1 MTQPSPRQNPPR
13 GCPCD
18 SQGYS
23 QSQPQTRSHSQRHFL
38 GKDQALPP
46 QDPTL
51 SNSRRSFLGG
61 AVALSAAGLA
71 SAGLGAAGLMATGDT
86 QAQDVPGQFS
96 GLTPL
101 LPAPIQSASKAPVTL
116 PPLAALVLNK
126 AAFGPAQG
134 DVAAFNALGVTDSA
148 RLSAWLNI
156 QLNPGNT
163 DPAVDARLAALL
175 ASGIPEDVSAY
186 STINKTAAQ
195 LWTEHVRGSDYIEQ
209 NLPVWQVERLTIL
222 RGMYSQWQLREVLFD
237 FWFNHFN
244 VYGREFPTQGMMPEY
259 DRVVRQHM
267 FGNFGD
273 MLNGIAKTASMLYY
287 LDNYANTWPYPNEN
301 YAREVLELHTLGAI
315 ENYYGAVDPATLGNN
330 AKGQRKGY
338 TEIDVFQFARAL
350 TGWGI
355 EDASDGPADT
365 GAFIFRP
372 DNHYD
377 FSAGPIKVMGV
388 TINSTGGETDVTSVL
403 NYLAGHFGT
412 ARNIAWKLCTRLIGD
427 SPPASIVDSTAEQF
441 YTRRNDSD
449 QLREVYRH
457 ILQSTEF
464 QTTWGTKVKRPIE
477 TVIRA
482 MRAVGVDLTF
492 RISLDDY
499 SSPSNGIFYRLEDTS
514 HYPFGYG
521 PPTGFPD
528 EKEIW
533 QGSGPL
539 VMSWRAVT
547 YMLRISSIV
556 NLADQTNIGIPVAA
570 DRTPN
575 AIVDFWMNRALGYPL
590 DSVSRDRIAKFIV
603 DNLGMGGTAST
614 TIKTLTTTAAPIGNT
629 TYQKILRAVVGL
641 ILMSPEAM
649 RR

>member
-1 MTQPSPRQNPPR
+1 MTKPSPTPSPGSVCQ
-13 GCPCD
+13 C
-18 SQGYS
+18 
-23 QSQPQTRSHSQRHFL
+23 T
-38 GKDQALPP
+38 
-46 QDPTL
+46 
-51 SNSRRSFLGG
+51 SRRNFLGG
-61 AVALSAAGLA
+61 AAALGVAGLS
-71 SAGLGAAGLMATGDT
+71 SAGSGAVGMGAAGLLIARDS
-86 QAQDVPGQFS
+86 QAQDLPGQFA

-101 LPAPIQSASKAPVTL
+101 MPAPMESASKAPVTL

-126 AAFGPAQG
+126 AANGPAQG
-134 DVAAFNALGVTDSA
+134 DVTAFNALGVDDAA

-175 ASGIPEDVSAY
+175 ASAVPEDVSAF

-209 NLPVWQVERLTIL
+209 NLPVWQIERLTIL
-222 RGMYSQWQLREVLFD
+222 RGIYSQWPLREVLFD

-267 FGNFGD
+267 FGNFGT

-350 TGWGI
+350 TGWGV

-377 FSAGPIKVMGV
+377 FSQGPIKVMGV
-388 TINSTGGETDVTSVL
+388 TINSTGGETDVSTVL

-427 SPPASIVDSTAEQF
+427 NPPPSIVDSTAEQF

-457 ILQSTEF
+457 ILQSAEF

-482 MRAVGVDLTF
+482 MRAAGVDLTF
-492 RISLDDY
+492 RIDD
-499 SSPSNGIFYRLEDTS
+499 SASDGIFYRLEDTS
-514 HYPFGYG
+514 HYPFGYSA
-521 PPTGFPD
+521 PTGFPD

-539 VMSWRAVT
+539 VMSWRTLT
-547 YMLRISSIV
+547 YMLRQSSIFTWP
-556 NLADQTNIGIPVAA
+556 NFPSLADQTNNGIPVAA
-570 DRTPN
+570 NRTPN
-575 AIVDFWMNRALGYPL
+575 AIVDFWMNRALGYAL

-603 DNLGMGGTAST
+603 DNLGMAGTATT
-614 TIKTLTTTAAPIGNT
+614 TIKTTTTTTPPIGDT

>member
-1 MTQPSPRQNPPR
+1 MTESSPRQSPR
-13 GCPCD
+13 RVCQCD
-18 SQGYS
+18 SPGHHQGHSQGRSQGHSDRQSTGKTNRRS
-23 QSQPQTRSHSQRHFL
+23 QSVAT
-38 GKDQALPP
+38 
-46 QDPTL
+46 
-51 SNSRRSFLGG
+51 SNSRRNFLGH
-61 AVALSAAGLA
+61 AAA
-71 SAGLGAAGLMATGDT
+71 ISTAALGAAGLSSAGLGVAGLVVTSDS
-86 QAQDVPGQFS
+86 QAQDVPEQFA

-101 LPAPIQSASKAPVTL
+101 MPAPRQSASKAPVTL

-134 DVAAFNALGVTDSA
+134 DVAAFNALGVNDAA

-163 DPAVDARLAALL
+163 DPAVDTRLANLL
-175 ASGIPEDVSAY
+175 LSSIPEDVSAY

-267 FGNFGD
+267 FGNFGN
-273 MLNGIAKTASMLYY
+273 MLNGIAKTACMLYY

-330 AKGQRKGY
+330 AQGQRTGY

-350 TGWGI
+350 TGWGV

-377 FSAGPIKVMGV
+377 FSQGPIKVMGV
-388 TINSTGGETDVTSVL
+388 TINSSGGETDVTGVL

-427 SPPASIVDSTAEQF
+427 NPPASIVDSTADQF

-477 TVIRA
+477 TIIRA

-492 RISLDDY
+492 RFASNDY
-499 SSPSNGIFYRLEDTS
+499 SSPSAGIFYRLEDTS
-514 HYPFGYG
+514 HYPFGYHA
-521 PPTGFPD
+521 PTGFPD

-547 YMLRISSIV
+547 
-556 NLADQTNIGIPVAA
+556 
-570 DRTPN
+570 
-575 AIVDFWMNRALGYPL
+575 
-590 DSVSRDRIAKFIV
+590 
-603 DNLGMGGTAST
+603 
-614 TIKTLTTTAAPIGNT
+614 
-629 TYQKILRAVVGL
+629 
-641 ILMSPEAM
+641 
-649 RR
+649 

>member
-1 MTQPSPRQNPPR
+1 MAE
-13 GCPCD
+13 
-18 SQGYS
+18 YS
-23 QSQPQTRSHSQRHFL
+23 SRRNFL
-38 GKDQALPP
+38 G
-46 QDPTL
+46 
-51 SNSRRSFLGG
+51 
-61 AVALSAAGLA
+61 SAAA
-71 SAGLGAAGLMATGDT
+71 LGAAGFGAAGLLVAGDSH
-86 QAQDVPGQFS
+86 AQDVPDQFA

-101 LPAPIQSASKAPVTL
+101 MPAPAQSASKAPVTL

-126 AAFGPAQG
+126 AAFGPTVAEI
-134 DVAAFNALGVTDSA
+134 AAFDALGANDAA

-163 DPAVDARLAALL
+163 DSVVDARLAALL
-175 ASGIPEDVSAY
+175 ASAVPEDVSAY

-259 DRVVRQHM
+259 DRVIRQHI

-273 MLNGIAKTASMLYY
+273 LLKAVAKTAGMLYY
-287 LDNYANTWPYPNEN
+287 LDNYANSWPYPNEN

-315 ENYYGAVDPATLGNN
+315 ENYYGAVDPASLGDN
-330 AKGQRKGY
+330 AKGQRTGY

-350 TGWGI
+350 TGWGV
-355 EDASDGPADT
+355 EDATDGPADT

-377 FSAGPIKVMGV
+377 FSLGPIKVMGV
-388 TINSTGGETDVTSVL
+388 TINNTGGEADVTTVL
-403 NYLAGHFGT
+403 DYLAGHFGT
-412 ARNIAWKLCTRLIGD
+412 ARYISRKLCTRLIGD
-427 SPPASIVDSTAEQF
+427 DPPASIVNSTAEQF
-441 YTRRNDSD
+441 YARRNHSD

-457 ILQSTEF
+457 VLQSTEF

-477 TVIRA
+477 TMIRA

-492 RISLDDY
+492 RFILGDY
-499 SSPSNGIFYRLEDTS
+499 GSPSSGIFYRLEDTS
-514 HYPFGYG
+514 HYPFGYHA
-521 PPTGFPD
+521 PTGFPD

-539 VMSWRAVT
+539 VMSWRALT
-547 YMLRISSIV
+547 YMLRISEIV
-556 NLADQTNIGIPVAA
+556 NLADQTNAGIPVAA
-570 DRTPN
+570 NRTPN
-575 AIVDFWMNRALGYPL
+575 AIVDFWMNRALGYAL
-590 DSVSRDRIAKFIV
+590 DSASRDRIVQFIV
-603 DNLGMGGTAST
+603 DNAVDNLNMHGTAGT
-614 TIKTLTTTAAPIGNT
+614 TIKTSTTTTPPIGNT
-629 TYQKILRAVVGL
+629 SYQKILRAVLGL